1 MTVWS
6 RVSEFVSSAPAAA
19 LSAVI
24 ETVRT
29 VLEGDPATRRQV
41 SFSIA
46 IIALS
51 AKMAKADGVVSKA
64 EVDAFRDIFE
74 IPAADAAHVVR
85 LYNLA
90 KKDVAGFGAYARRIR
105 DLFPGDEAILV
116 DVMDALFHIAKS
128 DGMVHE
134 KEMDFMDRIAQVFGV
149 EGNAYERVRLRHMH
163 PEDGN
168 PYELIGA
175 LPQWSNEELKSFY
188 RKLVQENHP
197 DRLIARGVPEEFI
210 AIANARLAVDQHG
223 MGFHTHGAGAVNTG
237 GPVDT
242 LVACQWRGAINHD
255 ERVRQ
260 DRIAG
265 AALYRDAVGR
275 RRPGLAVPAGEP
287 GIMPLLRLHRR
298 NRGAVG
304 AGAKAGMACRRF
316 KLAWHGRSQLALGWH
331 RDCKSGA

>member
-64 EVDAFRDIFE
+64 EIEAFRDIFD
-74 IPAADAAHVVR
+74 IPASDAAHVAR

-116 DVMDALFHIAKS
+116 DVMDAMFHIAKS

-134 KEMDFMDRIAQVFGV
+134 KEMEFMDRIAHVFGV
-149 EGNAYERVRLRHMH
+149 EGDAYERIRLRHVH
-163 PEDGN
+163 PEEGN

-175 LPQWSNEELKSFY
+175 SAHWSNDELKAFY

-210 AIANARLAVDQHG
+210 AIANARLA
-223 MGFHTHGAGAVNTG
+223 
-237 GPVDT
+237 
-242 LVACQWRGAINHD
+242 AINTAWASIRL
-255 ERVRQ
+255 ER
-260 DRIAG
+260 
-265 AALYRDAVGR
+265 
-275 RRPGLAVPAGEP
+275 GL
-287 GIMPLLRLHRR
+287 
-298 NRGAVG
+298 
-304 AGAKAGMACRRF
+304 
-316 KLAWHGRSQLALGWH
+316 
-331 RDCKSGA
+331 

>member
-41 SFSIA
+41 AFSIA

-64 EVDAFRDIFE
+64 EIEAFRDIFD
-74 IPAADAAHVVR
+74 IPAADAAHVAK

-90 KKDVAGFGAYARRIR
+90 KKDVAGFGVYARRIR
-105 DLFPGDEAILV
+105 DLFPDDEAILI
-116 DVMDALFHIAKS
+116 DVMDAMFHIAKA

-134 KEMDFMDRIAQVFGV
+134 KEIDFMDRIAHVFGV

-163 PEDGN
+163 PEGGN
-168 PYELIGA
+168 PYALIGA
-175 LPQWSNEELKSFY
+175 SAHWENEQLKSWY

-210 AIANARLAVDQHG
+210 AIANARLA
-223 MGFHTHGAGAVNTG
+223 
-237 GPVDT
+237 
-242 LVACQWRGAINHD
+242 AINTAWGFIRK
-255 ERVRQ
+255 ER
-260 DRIAG
+260 
-265 AALYRDAVGR
+265 
-275 RRPGLAVPAGEP
+275 
-287 GIMPLLRLHRR
+287 GI
-298 NRGAVG
+298 
-304 AGAKAGMACRRF
+304 
-316 KLAWHGRSQLALGWH
+316 
-331 RDCKSGA
+331 

>member
-41 SFSIA
+41 AFSIA

-64 EVDAFRDIFE
+64 EIAAFRDIFD
-74 IPAADAAHVVR
+74 IPAADAAHVAK

-90 KKDVAGFGAYARRIR
+90 KKDVAGFGVYARRIR
-105 DLFPGDEAILV
+105 DLFPDDEAILI
-116 DVMDALFHIAKS
+116 DVMDAMFHIAKA

-134 KEMDFMDRIAQVFGV
+134 KEMDFMDRIAHVFGV

-163 PEDGN
+163 PEGGN
-168 PYELIGA
+168 PYALIGA
-175 LPQWSNEELKSFY
+175 SAHWENEQLKSWY

-210 AIANARLAVDQHG
+210 AIANARLA
-223 MGFHTHGAGAVNTG
+223 
-237 GPVDT
+237 
-242 LVACQWRGAINHD
+242 AINTAWGFIRK
-255 ERVRQ
+255 ER
-260 DRIAG
+260 
-265 AALYRDAVGR
+265 
-275 RRPGLAVPAGEP
+275 
-287 GIMPLLRLHRR
+287 GI
-298 NRGAVG
+298 
-304 AGAKAGMACRRF
+304 
-316 KLAWHGRSQLALGWH
+316 
-331 RDCKSGA
+331 

>member
-41 SFSIA
+41 AFSIA

-64 EVDAFRDIFE
+64 EIEAFRDIFD
-74 IPAADAAHVVR
+74 IPAADAAHVAK

-90 KKDVAGFGAYARRIR
+90 KKDVAGFGVYARRIR
-105 DLFPGDEAILV
+105 DLFPDDEAILI
-116 DVMDALFHIAKS
+116 DVMDAMFHIAKA

-134 KEMDFMDRIAQVFGV
+134 KEIDFMDRIAHVFGV

-163 PEDGN
+163 PEGGN
-168 PYELIGA
+168 PYALIGA
-175 LPQWSNEELKSFY
+175 SAHWENEQLKSWY

-197 DRLIARGVPEEFI
+197 DKLIARGVPEEFI
-210 AIANARLAVDQHG
+210 AIANARLA
-223 MGFHTHGAGAVNTG
+223 
-237 GPVDT
+237 
-242 LVACQWRGAINHD
+242 AINTAWGFIRK
-255 ERVRQ
+255 ER
-260 DRIAG
+260 
-265 AALYRDAVGR
+265 
-275 RRPGLAVPAGEP
+275 
-287 GIMPLLRLHRR
+287 GI
-298 NRGAVG
+298 
-304 AGAKAGMACRRF
+304 
-316 KLAWHGRSQLALGWH
+316 
-331 RDCKSGA
+331 

>member
-41 SFSIA
+41 AFSIA

-64 EVDAFRDIFE
+64 EIEAFRDIFD
-74 IPAADAAHVVR
+74 IPAADAAHVAK

-90 KKDVAGFGAYARRIR
+90 KKDVAGFGVYARRIR
-105 DLFPGDEAILV
+105 DLFPDDEAILI
-116 DVMDALFHIAKS
+116 DVMDAMFHIAKA

-134 KEMDFMDRIAQVFGV
+134 KEIDFMDRIAHVFGV

-163 PEDGN
+163 PEGGN
-168 PYELIGA
+168 PYALIGA
-175 LPQWSNEELKSFY
+175 SAHWDNEQLKSWY

-197 DRLIARGVPEEFI
+197 DKLIARGVPEEFI
-210 AIANARLAVDQHG
+210 AIANARLA
-223 MGFHTHGAGAVNTG
+223 
-237 GPVDT
+237 
-242 LVACQWRGAINHD
+242 AINTAWGFIRK
-255 ERVRQ
+255 ER
-260 DRIAG
+260 
-265 AALYRDAVGR
+265 
-275 RRPGLAVPAGEP
+275 
-287 GIMPLLRLHRR
+287 GI
-298 NRGAVG
+298 
-304 AGAKAGMACRRF
+304 
-316 KLAWHGRSQLALGWH
+316 
-331 RDCKSGA
+331 